1 MNLDQPVEN
10 LRFVGKETARHLK
23 KLGIQTIEDLL
34 FHFPF
39 RYLDLSKIKKIGELK
54 LGEEVT
60 VVGIVREVR
69 KIVARRRLKIVKVQ
83 IFDGTGYLAGIWFNQ
98 EYMENVFKSGM
109 EVAFSGTVNM
119 KFGELQI
126 ENPFYDII
134 RQSTEET
141 VHTGRIIPVH
151 PSTAKVSTTRL
162 RRLISEALKVSQVP
176 EVLPKKIRDKFNL
189 PEKQKSLNEIH
200 FPTSFDVLEKVRH
213 RFIFEELFLLQT
225 ALALVRKKQSK
236 INKGYKYI
244 VGGPLL
250 KKFLQNLPF
259 EFTEDQKKALS
270 EIKQD
275 LLSSR
280 PMNRLLQGE
289 VGSGKTLVAATA
301 ILIAVDSQM
310 QAALMAPT
318 EVLAEQHYR
327 NFLKL
332 YDGLPIKV
340 ALLTSNTPKGER
352 KEILDGL
359 KKGEVNLLIG
369 THALIQE
376 DVNFK
381 NLSLVVIDEQHR
393 FGLGQRIKLKE
404 KGFTPDVLIMTA
416 TPIPRTLA
424 LTFYGDLDVSIMK
437 TLPLGRD
444 ITSHIQTIVCDKE
457 HRKAAYL
464 KIREEIKKGHQAY
477 IICPLIEE
485 SDKLEAKAV
494 MEEAN
499 HLRTEVFPDLKVGIL
514 HGKLKPKEKEEIM
527 NAFRQGELD
536 ILIST
541 TVIEVGIDVP
551 NATVMLIENAD
562 RFGLSQLHQLR
573 GRIGRGAHRSYCI
586 LFADPTTE
594 EGKARLKAIKENKD
608 GFSLAEADLK
618 IRGEGEIFG
627 LRQAGLPDL
636 KIAKLVR
643 DLPILEKA
651 RQVAFE
657 LVESDNFSLKDY
669 PELMNEL
676 KKRFAQRLSW
686 LFHG

>member
-1 MNLDQPVEN
+1 MDLSQSVES
-10 LRFVGKETARHLK
+10 LRFVGKETARQLK
-23 KLGIQTIEDLL
+23 KIGIQTVEDLL

-39 RYLDLSKIKKIGELK
+39 RYLDLSKIKKIRDAR

-60 VVGIVREVR
+60 IIGLVRNVEKR
-69 KIVARRRLKIVKVQ
+69 VARQGLKIVRVQ
-83 IFDGTGYLAGIWFNQ
+83 VYDGSGYLSGVWFNLDYL
-98 EYMENVFKSGM
+98 EKVFKVGM
-109 EVAFSGTVNM
+109 EVALSGTVNF

-134 RQSTEET
+134 RESKVET
-141 VHTGRIIPVH
+141 VHTGRIIPIH
-151 PSTAKVSTTRL
+151 PSTAKISTTRL
-162 RRLISEALKVSQVP
+162 RRLISEALKSVTLP
-176 EVLPKKIRDKFNL
+176 EVLPSVVLKRYGL
-189 PEKQKSLNEIH
+189 PERQKSIKELH
-200 FPTSFDVLEKVRH
+200 FPASFEELERARY
-213 RFIFEELFLLQT
+213 RFIFEELFLLQA
-225 ALALVRKKQSK
+225 ALALVRRKQAK
-236 INKGYKYI
+236 INKGYQYR

-250 KKFLQNLPF
+250 KSFLKNLPF
-259 EFTEDQKKALS
+259 ELTEDQKKALS
-270 EIKQD
+270 EIKKD

-301 ILIAVDSQM
+301 IVIAADSRR

-318 EVLAEQHYR
+318 EVLAEQHYH
-327 NFLKL
+327 NFQKL
-332 YDGLPIKV
+332 YQGLPVKV
-340 ALLTSNTPKGER
+340 ALLTSNTLKSERRKILEALEKG
-352 KEILDGL
+352 KIH
-359 KKGEVNLLIG
+359 LLIG
-369 THALIQE
+369 THALLQE
-376 DVNFK
+376 DVGFK
-381 NLSLVVIDEQHR
+381 SLSLVVIDEQHR
-393 FGLGQRIKLKE
+393 FGVGQRIKLKE
-404 KGFTPDVLIMTA
+404 KGFNPDVLIMTA

-424 LTFYGDLDVSIMK
+424 LTFYGDLDVSLMK
-437 TLPLGRD
+437 KLPLGRD
-444 ITSHIQTIVCDKE
+444 IASHIQTIVCDKE

-464 KIREEIKKGHQAY
+464 KVREEVKKGHQAY

-494 MEEAN
+494 MEEAE
-499 HLRTEVFPDLKVGIL
+499 HLKNQVFPDLKVGIL

-527 NAFRQGELD
+527 NLFRQGQLD

-608 GFSLAEADLK
+608 GFSLAEEDLR

-643 DLPILEKA
+643 DQPVLEKA
-651 RQVAFE
+651 RRAAFE
-657 LVESDNFSLKDY
+657 LIESENFSLKDY
-669 PELMNEL
+669 PELLAEL
-676 KKRFAQRLSW
+676 KKRFAHRLSW
-686 LFHG
+686 LFHA

>member
-1 MNLDQPVEN
+1 MNLDQPIES
-10 LRFVGKETARHLK
+10 LRFVGKETARNLK
-23 KLGIQTIEDLL
+23 KLGIKTIEDLL
-34 FHFPF
+34 YHFPF
-39 RYLDLSKIKKIGELK
+39 RYIDLSKIKKIGQLK

-60 VVGIVREVR
+60 VVGIVRGVQ
-69 KIVARRRLKIVKVQ
+69 KMVARRGLKIVKVQ
-83 IFDGTGYLAGIWFNQ
+83 IFDGTGYLSGIWFNQ
-98 EYMENVFKSGM
+98 EYMENVFKAGM
-109 EVAFSGTVNM
+109 EVAFSGTVHM
-119 KFGELQI
+119 KFGELQV

-134 RQSTEET
+134 RQNTEET
-141 VHTGRIIPVH
+141 VHTGRIIPIH
-151 PSTAKVSTTRL
+151 PGTANVSTTRL
-162 RRLISEALKVSQVP
+162 RRLISEALKVVQVP
-176 EVLPKKIRDKFNL
+176 EVLPQKIREEFNL
-189 PEKQKSLNEIH
+189 LERQKSLNEIH
-200 FPTSFDVLEKVRH
+200 FPTSFDTLEKVRY
-213 RFIFEELFLLQT
+213 RLIFEELFLFQT
-225 ALALVRKKQSK
+225 ALALVRKKRSK
-236 INKGYKYI
+236 IDKGHKYL

-250 KKFLQNLPF
+250 KSFLQNLPF

-301 ILIAVDSQM
+301 IVIAVNSQM
-310 QAALMAPT
+310 QAAIMAPT

-327 NFLKL
+327 NFQKL
-332 YDGLPIKV
+332 YDGLPIKI
-340 ALLTSNTPKGER
+340 ALLTSNTPKGRR
-352 KEILDGL
+352 KEILDRL
-359 KKGEVNLLIG
+359 EKGEVNLLIG
-369 THALIQE
+369 THALIQK

-393 FGLGQRIKLKE
+393 FGLGQRIKLKK

-424 LTFYGDLDVSIMK
+424 LTFYGDLDVSVIK

-444 ITSHIQTIVCDKE
+444 ITSHIQTIICDKE

-464 KIREEIKKGHQAY
+464 KIREEVKKGHQAY

-499 HLRTEVFPDLKVGIL
+499 RLKTKVFPDLRVGIL
-514 HGKLKPKEKEEIM
+514 HGKLRPNEKEEIM
-527 NAFRQGELD
+527 WAFRQQELD
-536 ILIST
+536 VLIST

-586 LFADPTTE
+586 LFADPTTD
-594 EGKARLKAIKENKD
+594 EGKARLKAIQENKD

-643 DLPILEKA
+643 DQPILEKA
-651 RQVAFE
+651 RQAAFE
-657 LVESDNFSLKDY
+657 LVESDNFSFKDY
-669 PELMNEL
+669 PELFTEL
-676 KKRFAQRLSW
+676 KKRFATRLSW
-686 LFHG
+686 LFHA